1 MDTCFKTTDLI
12 YAKSPI
18 EVNKAGNLEIKLGN
32 NQIPSQSQV
41 EISLKIIIKN
51 EELILDLKATFEITA
66 ICGRCL
72 EEKSINES
80 NSRVFRINLNSENDY
95 ELSLNQE
102 KIDVLPFVNEIILDK
117 MNENYICKE
126 NCKGLCTSCGINLN
140 DYKCSHLEK
149 NLKESPFSSLSQL
162 DL

>member
-1 MDTCFKTTDLI
+1 MEACFKTSDLI
-12 YAKSPI
+12 YAKNPI
-18 EVNKAGNLEIKLGN
+18 ELNKAGNLEIKLGN
-32 NQIPSQSQV
+32 NQIPNQSQV

-51 EELILDLKATFEITA
+51 EELVVDLKATFEITA

-102 KIDVLPFVNEIILDK
+102 KIDVLPFITEIILDK
-117 MNENYICKE
+117 MNENYICHE
-126 NCKGLCTSCGINLN
+126 NCKGLCTTCGINLN
-140 DYKCSHLEK
+140 NYKCSHLEK

>member
-1 MDTCFKTTDLI
+1 MEACFKTSDLI
-12 YAKSPI
+12 YAKNPI
-18 EVNKAGNLEIKLGN
+18 ELNKAGNLEIKLGN
-32 NQIPSQSQV
+32 NQIPNQSQV

-51 EELILDLKATFEITA
+51 EELVVDLKATFEITA

-102 KIDVLPFVNEIILDK
+102 KIDVLPFITEIILDK
-117 MNENYICKE
+117 MNENYICHE